1 MKDQVLGASI
11 LLFSVLG
18 IIFYGWLILFSPWSL
33 LVLQLTAL
41 LVVGGVLVISAW
53 IGWTMATTPPPVPI
67 ESLEETTTPEEKL
80 KKAGD
85 ESGH

>member
-18 IIFYGWLILFSPWSL
+18 IIFYGWLVLFSQWSL

-41 LVVGGVLVISAW
+41 LVVGGVLAIAAW
-53 IGWTMATTPPPVPI
+53 IGWTMATTPPPVSI

-85 ESGH
+85 ECGH

>member
-1 MKDQVLGASI
+1 MKDQALGASI

-18 IIFYGWLILFSPWSL
+18 ILFYGWIVLFSQWSI

-41 LVVGGVLVISAW
+41 LVVGGVLAIAAW
-53 IGWTMATTPPPVPI
+53 IGWAMATTPPPGLI
-67 ESLEETTTPEEKL
+67 ESLEETTTPEEKI